1 MPKWLL
7 FMLIAMSLLFL
18 GLFVYSSVYAVKIQ
32 GYKDTVYM
40 HIVHNL
46 CKSICFKNL
55 CFELINQSLYN
66 VLFRILWT
74 DVSNVSMAGLVMIE
88 CEWVGKIWFCIDQR
102 SLFFPDVNL
111 FLTDSIA
118 NTDQKQNTP
127 SKWCSHTKF
136 ELFWVI
142 KECIQWVWLRLI

>member
-7 FMLIAMSLLFL
+7 FMLIAMSLLYL

-46 CKSICFKNL
+46 CKSIGFKNL

-88 CEWVGKIWFCIDQR
+88 CE
-102 SLFFPDVNL
+102 
-111 FLTDSIA
+111 
-118 NTDQKQNTP
+118 
-127 SKWCSHTKF
+127 
-136 ELFWVI
+136 
-142 KECIQWVWLRLI
+142 